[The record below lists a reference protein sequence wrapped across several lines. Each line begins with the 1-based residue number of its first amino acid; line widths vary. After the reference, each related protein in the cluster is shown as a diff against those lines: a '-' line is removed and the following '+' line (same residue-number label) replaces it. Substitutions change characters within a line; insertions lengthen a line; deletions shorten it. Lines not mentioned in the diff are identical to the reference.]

1 LNVTPDDDT
10 MANLYQWADAL
21 LFPSAKE
28 GFGIPI
34 LEAGL
39 ARLPIFCADIPP
51 LRETG
56 EGSAHLFDLLGA
68 PDAIA
73 ADMAQVL
80 ERDAAHRL
88 RRRVLARFTWQRIV
102 RERLIPLLHSSG

>member
-1 LNVTPDDDT
+1 
-10 MANLYQWADAL
+10 

-56 EGSAHLFDLLGA
+56 EGAAHLFDLQGDPGL
-68 PDAIA
+68 IA
-73 ADMAQVL
+73 AQIADTLDVN
-80 ERDAAHRL
+80 AAHRL
-88 RRRVLARFTWQRIV
+88 RRRVLSGYTWKMIVQRRV
-102 RERLIPLLHSSG
+102 IPLLQASSDDCSAPDARL